1 MSFGIRRAI
10 NRPVEHK
17 SNFDMRHVPGIMLRH
32 IHAAHGLDVVQYE
45 LARVACQD
53 QALKAHTLFIG
64 SMIRSHQRPRKR
76 LWGFPTSSKNRP
88 LLADSGRAVYPKM
101 LILA

>member
-17 SNFDMRHVPGIMLRH
+17 SNSGMRHVPGIMLRRLH
-32 IHAAHGLDVVQYE
+32 TLHGLGVVQYE

-53 QALKAHTLFIG
+53 QAPKAHTLFIG
-64 SMIRSHQRPRKR
+64 SMIRRHQRPRKR
-76 LWGFPTSSKNRP
+76 LWGFPISSKNRP
-88 LLADSGRAVYPKM
+88 LLADSGRAVYQKC
-101 LILA
+101 